1 MLHTKGVQPAWSL
14 TLMLQSPSSNC
25 CTNTMSPCNHF
36 DIIQE
41 IQRAHIF
48 TLIRL
53 IRTSGAQCIEQFD
66 IVRLL
71 CTANNKISTCQRST
85 RLQWYNYDT
94 LMQALCNGVS
104 PFAFSFEACPCKLD
118 VLVLLAFK
126 TELIDSTLPGGKL
139 QAYPMDQQNVSH
151 DNFIYIS
158 IFFPTHV

>member
-85 RLQWYNYDT
+85 RLQWYNII
-94 LMQALCNGVS
+94 MI
-104 PFAFSFEACPCKLD
+104 PWCKLYVMEFPLSHS
-118 VLVLLAFK
+118 VLKRALVSLTYWCYLHSRLSSSTPHYPAPNWKRIQWISK
-126 TELIDSTLPGGKL
+126 T
-139 QAYPMDQQNVSH
+139 
-151 DNFIYIS
+151 
-158 IFFPTHV
+158 